1 VPPVYNR
8 RRIIRRSQS
17 GATLF
22 VIVVAMLILDIGCG
36 KKKQEPG
43 AIGLDRQ
50 PGSAADVLCELAH
63 FPWPLRDNCADRIY
77 LSHFLEHQP
86 DILRAMAEV
95 HRLAKPGAEVMAVTP
110 HYTSLD
116 SYTDPTHV
124 HHLGFHAFD
133 YFEKQSFADFTYNAG
148 GFRILERR
156 LTFGGNFL
164 LDNLGR
170 LIAAISVDF
179 YEKHCA
185 WIFPARNIHCRLTVV
200 K

>member
-1 VPPVYNR
+1 MPV
-8 RRIIRRSQS
+8 
-17 GATLF
+17 
-22 VIVVAMLILDIGCG
+22 VDIGCG
-36 KKKQEPG
+36 KKKQEPC

-63 FPWPLRDNCADRIY
+63 FPWPLCDNCADRIY

-86 DILRAMAEV
+86 DILRVMAEV
-95 HRLAKPGAEVMAVTP
+95 RRIAKPGAEVVVVTP
-110 HYTSLD
+110 HYSSSD
-116 SYTDPTHV
+116 SYSDPTHV
-124 HHLGFHAFD
+124 HHLGYHSFD
-133 YFEKQSFADFTYNAG
+133 YFVQDSFEDFTYGAG

-164 LDNLGR
+164 LDNLAR
-170 LIAAISVDF
+170 LFASASVDF

-185 WIFPARNIHCRLTVV
+185 WIFPARNIFCRLRVV